1 MAPISGGNW
10 NNGSIDGVW
19 ALNLNNAR
27 ANSNNNI
34 GFRSDSVSPRNRQ
47 RYGGTKGDVFRHFGA
62 KSAVHCLSSRPASR
76 RLERQAVV
84 L

>member
-10 NNGSIDGVW
+10 NNGSIDGLW

-47 RYGGTKGDVFRHFGA
+47 RYGGTKGDVFRRFGA
-62 KSAVHCLSSRPASR
+62 KSAVHCLSSRAAASR
-76 RLERQAVV
+76 VERQAVV

>member
-1 MAPISGGNW
+1 MAPFSGATW
-10 NNGSIDGVW
+10 NNSSNAGPW
-19 ALNLNNAR
+19 ALNLNNVR

-47 RYGGTKGDVFRHFGA
+47 RYGGTKGDVFRHYGA
-62 KSAVHCLSSRPASR
+62 KSVFRRVSGRLATSRF
-76 RLERQAVV
+76 ERQAVV